1 MTTHDTRVLFFVPEW
16 PALES
21 GVLASQVFA
30 VAGFRARKGFDCLF
44 VGAERSEE
52 QAHRAE
58 AFIEQRYSIQ
68 AKVFDLF
75 PSRPNALSLAAT
87 TYNTFARLRSFARTF
102 APTHVYTRSCIASIF
117 GRRLANDS
125 GAVSIYDLR
134 ALLASEVALSRQRG
148 TIAVRLINFIEER
161 EMKRA
166 ERLATVSKRLNV
178 QIQRQVSRTCTAV
191 IPSCYDPQRFYL
203 EAGAREQIRDEF
215 RVTGEE
221 KLLCYSGGTAP
232 WQRVSDILTLFDQL
246 SRRRDDVRFMI
257 LTPDAGHLRSSIAS
271 LTHPSR
277 FHLKNCSHDDVR
289 RHLSACD
296 AGVIMRHDTM
306 VNNVA
311 SPIKVAEYLACGLPV
326 IMTQG
331 IGDYSEDLVRERVG
345 LLLDERK
352 DLPEQVIRFI
362 FNPDF
367 DGIRDRASRYALGH
381 LTLDANW
388 RQYQDLYRP
397 RGA

>member
-1 MTTHDTRVLFFVPEW
+1 MTTSDTRVLFFVPEW

-30 VAGFRARKGFDCLF
+30 VAGFLTRKGIDCLF
-44 VGAERSEE
+44 VGAERSEA
-52 QAHRAE
+52 QARKAE
-58 AFIEQRYSIQ
+58 AFIVQRYAIQ
-68 AKVFDLF
+68 TKILNLF
-75 PSRPNALSLAAT
+75 PAHPDAWNLAAT
-87 TYNTFARLRSFARTF
+87 AYRASTNIGALARAFS
-102 APTHVYTRSCIASIF
+102 PTHVYTRSCTASIF
-117 GRRLANDS
+117 GRRLAKRL

-134 ALLASEVALSRQRG
+134 ALLASEVALNRRRG
-148 TIAVRLINFIEER
+148 TFVTKLVNFMENSEIRKSERVATISRRLDAYVQQRVGRRCAV
-161 EMKRA
+161 
-166 ERLATVSKRLNV
+166 
-178 QIQRQVSRTCTAV
+178 V

-203 EAGAREQIRDEF
+203 DGGAREQIRDELGA
-215 RVTGEE
+215 TGKE

-232 WQRVSDILTLFDQL
+232 WQRVGDILTLFDQL
-246 SRRRDDVRFMI
+246 SRRRADVRFMI
-257 LTPDAGHLRSSIAS
+257 LTPDAGNLQSTIAS
-271 LTHPSR
+271 LTYPSR
-277 FHLKNCSHDDVR
+277 FYLKNCSHDDVR

-331 IGDYSEDLVRERVG
+331 IGDYSEDLVREGVG

-352 DLPEQVIRFI
+352 DLPEQVIQFI

-367 DGIRDRASRYALGH
+367 DGIRDRSSRYALGH

-388 RQYQDLYRP
+388 RLYQDLYRH
-397 RGA
+397 R

>member
-1 MTTHDTRVLFFVPEW
+1 MTTPNTRVLFLVPEW

-30 VAGFRARKGFDCLF
+30 VAGFLARKGFDCLF
-44 VGAERSEE
+44 VGAERSTEL
-52 QAHRAE
+52 AYKAE

-68 AKVFDLF
+68 ARIFDLF
-75 PSRPNALSLAAT
+75 PRHPNAVNLTATAYRVSKSVRSLARE
-87 TYNTFARLRSFARTF
+87 FS
-102 APTHVYTRSCIASIF
+102 PTHVYTRSFTASIF
-117 GRRLANDS
+117 GRRLAKRFA
-125 GAVSIYDLR
+125 AVSIYDLR
-134 ALLASEVALSRQRG
+134 ALVASEVALNRRRG
-148 TIAVRLINFIEER
+148 TIVTHLVDLMESSEIRKSER
-161 EMKRA
+161 V
-166 ERLATVSKRLNV
+166 ATISKRLEAYV
-178 QIQRQVSRTCTAV
+178 QQRAGRGCAAV

-203 EAGAREQIRDEF
+203 EAGAREQIRDEL
-215 RVTGEE
+215 RVASEE
-221 KLLCYSGGTAP
+221 KLICYSGGTAP
-232 WQRVSDILTLFDQL
+232 WQRVGDILALFDQL
-246 SRRRDDVRFMI
+246 SVRRDDVRFMI
-257 LTPDAGHLRSSIAS
+257 LSPDADTLQSTIAS

-277 FHLKNCSHDDVR
+277 FYLKNCSHDDVR

-296 AGVIMRHDTM
+296 AGIIMRHDTM

-331 IGDYSEDLVRERVG
+331 IGDYSEDLVREQVG

-367 DGIRDRASRYALGH
+367 DGIRDRASRYALGY

-388 RQYQDLYRP
+388 RYYQNLYRH
-397 RGA
+397 R